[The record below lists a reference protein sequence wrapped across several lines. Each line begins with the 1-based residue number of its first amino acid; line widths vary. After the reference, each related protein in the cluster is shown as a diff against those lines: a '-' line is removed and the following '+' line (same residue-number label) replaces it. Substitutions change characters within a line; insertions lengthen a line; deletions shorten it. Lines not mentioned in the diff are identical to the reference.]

1 MNKQLRILS
10 EDILNR
16 HFLGYDRIW
25 NQFSNLQSNAYPP
38 HNVIDAGEGE
48 QHIELAVAG
57 FAPEDIT
64 ITVEKGILSV
74 EGVLPDGDI
83 RVFLHQGI
91 ASRRFVKSFS
101 LNEYVEVTN
110 AEFGD
115 GILTITIKEEIPEV
129 LKPKVIE
136 IKRKS

>member
-1 MNKQLRILS
+1 MNKQLHVLS

-16 HFLGYDRIW
+16 HFLGYNRVW
-25 NQFSNLQSNAYPP
+25 SQFSNLQSNAYPP

-48 QHIELAVAG
+48 QLIELAVAG

-64 ITVEKGILSV
+64 ITVERGILSI

-83 RVFLHQGI
+83 RIFYHQGI
-91 ASRRFVKSFS
+91 SSRRFVKSFS

-110 AEFGD
+110 AEFSD
-115 GILTITIKEEIPEV
+115 GILTITIKEEIPEM

>member
-1 MNKQLRILS
+1 MNKQLQILS

-16 HFLGYDRIW
+16 HFLGYNRVW
-25 NQFSNLQSNAYPP
+25 SQFSNLQNNAYPP
-38 HNVIDAGEGE
+38 HNVIEIAEGE
-48 QHIELAVAG
+48 QRIELAVAG
-57 FAPEDIT
+57 FGPEDIT

-74 EGVLPDGDI
+74 SGETNLDDKKY
-83 RVFLHQGI
+83 LHQGI
-91 ASRRFVKSFS
+91 AARKFVKSFC

-110 AEFGD
+110 AEFD
-115 GILTITIKEEIPEV
+115 NGILTITIKEEIPEV